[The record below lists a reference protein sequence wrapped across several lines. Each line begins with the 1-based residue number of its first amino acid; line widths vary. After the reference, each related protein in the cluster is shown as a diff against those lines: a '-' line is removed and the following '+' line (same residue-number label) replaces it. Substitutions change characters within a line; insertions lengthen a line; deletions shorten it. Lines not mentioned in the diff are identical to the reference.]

1 MKIDR
6 LIAIVML
13 LLEQEKMSAQTLADH
28 FEVTPRTIYRDLESI
43 NQAGIPI
50 VSTSGPGGGVEILK
64 SYKIEK
70 RLFSASD
77 FTALLMGLRS
87 IRSNLPGKHVLET
100 LAKVEG
106 MIPSEHQKELQFRA
120 KQIKID
126 TTPWLYANDLTER
139 IELIKEAM
147 EQSRLLRFKYKD
159 IRNGESVRTIEPYR
173 LLLKGEDWYVQG
185 YCLTRNDYR
194 TFKLLRMQQVCIL
207 PNEFQL
213 RDFPFEQLDSA
224 SFSKV
229 ELVSVTLRIH
239 ESIKDTITNRFGEN
253 CFVPDGNEYY
263 IAHVRMPID
272 ELACSYL
279 LSLCDKCVCLEPESL
294 KNRMRQLS
302 EQIYRQYHSV
312 K

>member
-6 LIAIVML
+6 LLAIVML
-13 LLEQEKMSAQTLADH
+13 LLEQEKMSAQMLADH
-28 FEVTPRTIYRDLESI
+28 FEVTPRTIYRDLDSI

-70 RLFSASD
+70 RLFSVSD
-77 FTALLMGLRS
+77 FTSLLMGLGS
-87 IRSNLPGKHVLET
+87 IRSNLPGKHVLGT

-106 MIPSEHQKELQFRA
+106 MIPLEHQKELQFRA

-126 TTPWLYANDLTER
+126 VTPWLYANDLTER

-147 EQSRLLRFKYKD
+147 EKLRLLNFEYKD
-159 IRNGESVRTIEPYR
+159 IRNGKSQRAIEPYR

-194 TFKLLRMQQVCIL
+194 TFKLLRMQQVSVL
-207 PNEFQL
+207 SEEFKL
-213 RDFPFEQLDSA
+213 RDFPFEKLDSA

-229 ELVSVTLRIH
+229 DLVSVTLRFH
-239 ESIKDTITNRFGEN
+239 ESIKDTISNRFGES
-253 CFVPDGNEYY
+253 CLTPDGDQFY
-263 IAHVRMPID
+263 IAHVRMPTD

-279 LSLCDKCVCLEPESL
+279 LSLCGNCMCLEPESL

-302 EQIYRQYHSV
+302 EQIYLQYHPV